1 MKPVTGRHRAHL
13 NAELLYRIRKWNR
26 RAYIGEQI
34 IVAATV
40 QQIKGAIS
48 GTSLDRNRN
57 LSRIV
62 LVPNGIRRRGRHRR
76 AGELNQRGFLTAI
89 QRQVQHTLV
98 LEDSSDRVALRFDHP
113 RVGLDQYG
121 LLCRTDLQSYLNRA
135 VDV

>member
-40 QQIKGAIS
+40 QQIEGAIS
-48 GTSLDRNRN
+48 RTALDRNRN

-62 LVPNGIRRRGRHRR
+62 LSPNRIRRRGRHRR
-76 AGELNQRGFLTAI
+76 PSERNQRRFLAAI
-89 QRQVQHTLV
+89 QRQVQYALV
-98 LEDSSDRVALRFDHP
+98 LEDSSDRIALRFDH
-113 RVGLDQYG
+113 RGVGLDLYG
-121 LLCRTDLQSYLNRA
+121 F
-135 VDV
+135 